1 MATSLPPHPS
11 LENLKKRAKTLKK
24 RWTAG
29 DSDAHRRVRAAHP
42 RYSATTDQDLRQ
54 SKPKLTDCQLV
65 IAREYGFDSWPQ
77 LRVAVQAA
85 DETLPDRFVAL
96 ACLCYND
103 PHYDH
108 RQFHARAHEM
118 LAQHRW
124 LASADIWCAAAAGN
138 AATVRDLLDENPELV
153 NLAGPYG
160 WAPLLCACYSRVEP
174 IDASHSTFEAAKLLL
189 ARGAD
194 PNAHVLKRNRDERL
208 DQTPQRFTA
217 LTGMFGGGDTGM
229 ANQPPH
235 PRWRDLAEL
244 LLERGAD
251 AADAMA
257 VEIHQDRERTAQKL
271 EILLRHGLT
280 ADATTQHAQSGN
292 ITLLGR
298 ALNRAAY
305 VGDMDSVKLLLAHG
319 ARTDEPL
326 DGRTPWQQAMQN
338 GHVEIARVLEQ
349 AGAAAATMS
358 DVERF
363 TTACLAGEEQTA
375 RAMLVNDPDLRSR
388 APQDIVRRAVGT
400 GRKESLNLVLDLG
413 FDPNWQ
419 DDNAAIHS
427 VKPGDEELLRILM
440 ARGASAALRDPWYDG
455 TAVEWAN
462 FADYQNLRDW
472 LLDEAPLCLLDA
484 LEYDR
489 LDRVA
494 DVLKRDPDSIERP
507 FAQELTREPK
517 PEDWHTPLTRMVD
530 RGKAEA
536 VRVLLHHGANA
547 SARHP
552 DGRTL
557 LEVAR
562 DKGFTEIAALLDAK
576 SVSGSGSGSVPDPE
590 PDPRPSNS
598 Q

>member
-11 LENLKKRAKTLKK
+11 LENLRKRAKTLKK
-24 RWTAG
+24 RWNAG
-29 DSDAHRRVRAAHP
+29 EPEALRRVRAAHP
-42 RYSATTDQDLRQ
+42 RYSATELQTLRQ
-54 SKPKLTDCQLV
+54 LKPKLTDCQLV

-77 LRVAVQAA
+77 LRVAVQSA
-85 DETLPDRFVAL
+85 DESLPSHFVAL

-118 LAQHRW
+118 LVQHRW

-153 NLAGPYG
+153 SRAGPNG
-160 WAPLLCACYSRVEP
+160 WVPLICACYSRAEP
-174 IDASHSTFEAAKLLL
+174 IDPAHSTFEVAKLLL

-194 PNAHVLKRNRDERL
+194 PNAYVMKRNSDERL

-235 PRWRDLAEL
+235 PRWRELAEA
-244 LLERGAD
+244 LLEHGAD

-257 VEIHQDRERTAQKL
+257 IEIHQDRERTSQKL
-271 EILLRHGLT
+271 AILLRHGLT
-280 ADATTQHAQSGN
+280 ADATTQHAQAGT
-292 ITLLGR
+292 ITLLGL

-305 VGDMDSVKLLLAHG
+305 VGDTESVKLLLAHG

-326 DGRTPWQQAMQN
+326 DSRTPWQQAMQN
-338 GHVEIARVLEQ
+338 GHVEIARLLEQ
-349 AGAAAATMS
+349 AGATAASLS

-363 TTACLAGEEQTA
+363 TAACLAGDERAA
-375 RAMLVNDPDLRSR
+375 RAMLADDRDLRRR
-388 APQDIVRRAVGT
+388 APQDMVRRAVGS

-413 FDPNWQ
+413 FDPNWL
-419 DDNAAIHS
+419 DDSAAIHS
-427 VKPGDEELLRILM
+427 VKPGDEELLRILI
-440 ARGASAALRDPWYDG
+440 ARGASVTLREPWYDG

-462 FADYQNLRDW
+462 FADYRNLRDW
-472 LLDEAPLCLLDA
+472 LLDEAPICLFDA

-494 DVLKRDPDSIERP
+494 DVLERDPDSLERP
-507 FAQELTREPK
+507 FAKELTREPK
-517 PEDWHTPLTRMVD
+517 PEDWHTALTRMIE
-530 RGKAEA
+530 RGKTDA

-547 SARHP
+547 SAQHP

-557 LEVAR
+557 LELAR
-562 DKGFTEIAALLDAK
+562 DKGFAEIAALLEASLK
-576 SVSGSGSGSVPDPE
+576 
-590 PDPRPSNS
+590 
-598 Q
+598 